1 MKYSIQI
8 IPALLAFLLF
18 TGCLNSPN
26 DPNEPVDET
35 DFLEENAQK
44 EGVTVTP
51 SGLQYRVL
59 QESEGE
65 NPYNGAVV
73 FVEYEGRLINGDV
86 FVRTTQLDYFALSD
100 DIISGINEGVQL
112 MEVGSEYELVIPS
125 ELGYGDNPPPGT
137 PIRPGSVLIFD
148 ITLDSFLQQPSQF
161 LTDNAEREDVQVT
174 ESGLQYRVIEEGT
187 GSTPGENSQVRVNYT
202 GSFTNGY
209 VFEESQNGTAQFN
222 LSQDPEVTSNPVIP
236 GFSEGIQLMSEGAV
250 YELFIPADIGYGT
263 DTPNGIPEGA
273 VLIFEVELIQTET

>member
-8 IPALLAFLLF
+8 IPALLAVLLF

-59 QESEGE
+59 QESDGE

-73 FVEYEGRLINGDV
+73 FVEYEGRLINGDI
-86 FVRTTQLDYFALSD
+86 FVRTTQLDYFTLSD
-100 DIISGINEGVQL
+100 EIIPGINEGVQL
-112 MEVGSEYELVIPS
+112 MEVGSEYELVLPS
-125 ELGYGDNPPPGT
+125 ELGYGDNPPTGT

-148 ITLDSFLQQPSQF
+148 ITLDSFLQQPNQF
-161 LTDNAEREDVQVT
+161 LADNAEREDVQVT

-202 GSFTNGY
+202 GTFTNGY
-209 VFEESQNGTAQFN
+209 VFDESPSTGSQFP
-222 LSQDPEVTSNPVIP
+222 LTGVIP
-236 GFSEGIQLMSEGAV
+236 GFSEGIQLMNEGAV
-250 YELFIPADIGYGT
+250 YELFIPSNIGYGT